1 MNDSINDRGDGDS
14 EQVIDKELLEHMRN
28 VARPEEVKASEG
40 FEPYNFQKDEEEGY
54 KDSNSV
60 VITNTLG

>member
-1 MNDSINDRGDGDS
+1 
-14 EQVIDKELLEHMRN
+14 MRN

-60 VITNTLG
+60 VITNTLGQLKD